1 MKKNGRSGRL
11 LGSTDV
17 KNFGVL
23 SANPLIKDSTSPGHR
38 TVEIIAAKP
47 DITAGHI
54 SPLRIGPISEKVWL
68 DMVVDVMIW
77 AFMNNWQ
84 EALSVK
90 LTNSIHHFASK
101 LDPTIQL
108 DLRIYQEALGSDFK
122 WSELVNGLLALLTKA
137 AGDEGWRTKLGGI
150 VKCEDVTIA
159 TVSFADRNP
168 GAVERYASEA

>member
-1 MKKNGRSGRL
+1 MLRETLQQDFWRGYILVKVYEFKNGRLGRL
-11 LGSTDV
+11 LGSADV

-23 SANPLIKDSTSPGHR
+23 SADPLRKNSTSPSSPGHR

-54 SPLRIGPISEKVWL
+54 SPLRIRPIPEKVWL

-90 LTNSIHHFASK
+90 LTNYIHHFASK

-122 WSELVNGLLALLTKA
+122 
-137 AGDEGWRTKLGGI
+137 
-150 VKCEDVTIA
+150 
-159 TVSFADRNP
+159 
-168 GAVERYASEA
+168 